1 MPEISR
7 FFGIVIRIY
16 FNDHEPP
23 HFHAFY
29 AGAEAQLQIAPVGIL
44 RGGLR
49 PRPLALAIE
58 WASLHERELLNNW
71 YRLHND
77 EPPHTIAPLE

>member
-1 MPEISR
+1 M
-7 FFGIVIRIY
+7 Y

-44 RGGLR
+44 RGGL
-49 PRPLALAIE
+49 PPGPLAPAADARIFLGG
-58 WASLHERELLNNW
+58 R
-71 YRLHND
+71 YR
-77 EPPHTIAPLE
+77 